1 MSEKK
6 PRSAQSVSDM
16 VRSLGLVGLFVGI
29 LATFVWLT
37 RLESEQVLRE
47 VDWQSIAVGAQTRT
61 ELPTLGPV
69 GLDKSWVATSARL
82 EKVGDSEVWRVGV
95 VSPTTEFL
103 SVIVSK
109 TDVKRLIKTYV
120 NIESEEE
127 SSRVIGSKTYQAI
140 EDAENKV
147 LYISES
153 GINTLIYS
161 TANWDEITKFV
172 ESLKHPRNS
181 YSSSSSSSVSSSNL
195 S

>member
-1 MSEKK
+1 MWECEISVTMVFMSEKK

-16 VRSLGLVGLFVGI
+16 IRSLGAVGLLVGL

-37 RLESEQVLRE
+37 RTDSEQVLRE
-47 VDWQSIAVGAQTRT
+47 VDWQGIAIGAQSRT
-61 ELPTLGPV
+61 EIPTLGPV

-82 EKVGDSEVWRVGV
+82 ENVGDTQVWRVGV
-95 VSPTTEFL
+95 VSPTTEYV

-109 TDVKRLIKTYV
+109 TDMKKLIKTYV

-127 SSRVIGSKTYQAI
+127 TTKVIGNKTYTAL
-140 EDAENKV
+140 EDQENKA
-147 LYISES
+147 LFISEA

-172 ESLKHPRNS
+172 ESLKVPTK
-181 YSSSSSSSVSSSNL
+181 
-195 S
+195 

>member
-16 VRSLGLVGLFVGI
+16 IRSLGAVGLLVGL

-37 RLESEQVLRE
+37 RTDSEQVLRE
-47 VDWQSIAVGAQTRT
+47 VDWQGIAIGAQSRSDI
-61 ELPTLGPV
+61 PTLGPV

-82 EKVGDSEVWRVGV
+82 ENVGDNQVWRVGV
-95 VSPTTEFL
+95 VSPTTEYV

-109 TDVKRLIKTYV
+109 TDMKKLIKTYV

-127 SSRVIGSKTYQAI
+127 TTKSIGNKTYTAL
-140 EDAENKV
+140 EDQENKA
-147 LYISES
+147 LYISEA

-172 ESLKHPRNS
+172 ESLKVPTK
-181 YSSSSSSSVSSSNL
+181 
-195 S
+195 

>member
-1 MSEKK
+1 MWECEISVTMVFMSEKK

-16 VRSLGLVGLFVGI
+16 IRSLGAVGLLVGL

-37 RLESEQVLRE
+37 RTDSEQVLRE
-47 VDWQSIAVGAQTRT
+47 VDWQGIAIGAQTRT
-61 ELPTLGPV
+61 DIPTLGPV

-82 EKVGDSEVWRVGV
+82 ENVGDTQVWRVGV
-95 VSPTTEFL
+95 VSPTTEYV

-109 TDVKRLIKTYV
+109 TDLKKLIKTYV

-127 SSRVIGSKTYQAI
+127 TTKSIGNKTYTAL
-140 EDAENKV
+140 EDQENKAI
-147 LYISES
+147 YISEA

-172 ESLKHPRNS
+172 ESLKVPTK
-181 YSSSSSSSVSSSNL
+181 
-195 S
+195 

>member
-1 MSEKK
+1 MWECEISVTMVFMSEKK

-16 VRSLGLVGLFVGI
+16 IRSLGAVGLLVGL

-37 RLESEQVLRE
+37 RADSEQVLRE
-47 VDWQSIAVGAQTRT
+47 VDWQGIAIGAQTRT
-61 ELPTLGPV
+61 DIPTLGPV

-82 EKVGDSEVWRVGV
+82 ESVGDTQVWRVGV
-95 VSPTTEFL
+95 VSPSTEYV

-109 TDVKRLIKTYV
+109 TDIKKLIRTYV

-127 SSRVIGSKTYQAI
+127 TTKVIGNKTYTVL
-140 EDAENKV
+140 EDQENKV
-147 LYISES
+147 LYISEA

-172 ESLKHPRNS
+172 ESLKVPTK
-181 YSSSSSSSVSSSNL
+181 
-195 S
+195 

>member
-1 MSEKK
+1 MWECEISVTIVFMSEKK

-16 VRSLGLVGLFVGI
+16 IRSLGAVGLLVGL

-37 RLESEQVLRE
+37 RTDSEQVLRE
-47 VDWQSIAVGAQTRT
+47 VDWQGIAIGAQSRT
-61 ELPTLGPV
+61 DIPTLGPV

-82 EKVGDSEVWRVGV
+82 ENVGDTQVWRVGV
-95 VSPTTEFL
+95 VSPTTEYV

-109 TDVKRLIKTYV
+109 TDLKKLISTYV

-127 SSRVIGSKTYQAI
+127 TTKVIGNKTYTAL
-140 EDAENKV
+140 EDQENKAI
-147 LYISES
+147 YISEA

-172 ESLKHPRNS
+172 ESLKVPTK
-181 YSSSSSSSVSSSNL
+181 
-195 S
+195 

>member
-1 MSEKK
+1 MWECEISVTMVFMSEKK

-16 VRSLGLVGLFVGI
+16 IRSLGAVGLLVGL

-37 RLESEQVLRE
+37 RADSEQVLRE
-47 VDWQSIAVGAQTRT
+47 VDWQGIAIGAQTRT
-61 ELPTLGPV
+61 DIPTLGPV

-82 EKVGDSEVWRVGV
+82 ESVGDTQVWRVGV
-95 VSPTTEFL
+95 VSPSTEYV

-109 TDVKRLIKTYV
+109 TDIKKLIRTYV

-127 SSRVIGSKTYQAI
+127 TTRVIGNKTYTAL
-140 EDAENKV
+140 EDQENRA
-147 LYISES
+147 LYISEA

-172 ESLKHPRNS
+172 ENLKVPTK
-181 YSSSSSSSVSSSNL
+181 
-195 S
+195 

>member
-1 MSEKK
+1 MWECEISVTMVFMSEKK

-16 VRSLGLVGLFVGI
+16 IRSLGAVGLLVGL

-37 RLESEQVLRE
+37 RTDSEQVLRE
-47 VDWQSIAVGAQTRT
+47 VDWQGIAIGAQSRT
-61 ELPTLGPV
+61 DIPTLGPV

-82 EKVGDSEVWRVGV
+82 ENVGDTQVWRVGV
-95 VSPTTEFL
+95 VSPTTEYV

-109 TDVKRLIKTYV
+109 TDIKKLIKTYV

-127 SSRVIGSKTYQAI
+127 TTRVIGNKTYTAL
-140 EDAENKV
+140 EDQENRT
-147 LYISES
+147 LYISEA

-172 ESLKHPRNS
+172 ESLKVPTK
-181 YSSSSSSSVSSSNL
+181 
-195 S
+195 

>member
-1 MSEKK
+1 MWECEISVTMVFMSEKK

-16 VRSLGLVGLFVGI
+16 IRSLGAVGLLVGL

-37 RLESEQVLRE
+37 RADSEQVLRE
-47 VDWQSIAVGAQTRT
+47 VDWQGIAIGAQTRT
-61 ELPTLGPV
+61 DIPTLGPV

-82 EKVGDSEVWRVGV
+82 ENVGDTQVWRVGV
-95 VSPTTEFL
+95 VSPSTEYV

-109 TDVKRLIKTYV
+109 TDIKKLIRTYV

-127 SSRVIGSKTYQAI
+127 TTKAIGNKTYIAL
-140 EDAENKV
+140 EDQENKV
-147 LYISES
+147 LYISEA

-172 ESLKHPRNS
+172 ESLKVPTK
-181 YSSSSSSSVSSSNL
+181 
-195 S
+195 

>member
-1 MSEKK
+1 MWECEISVTMVFMSEKK

-16 VRSLGLVGLFVGI
+16 IRSLGAVGLLVGL

-37 RLESEQVLRE
+37 RTDSEQVLRE
-47 VDWQSIAVGAQTRT
+47 VDWQGIAIGAQSRT
-61 ELPTLGPV
+61 DIPTLGPV

-82 EKVGDSEVWRVGV
+82 ENVGDTQVWRVGV
-95 VSPTTEFL
+95 VSPTTEYV

-109 TDVKRLIKTYV
+109 TDLKKLIKTYV

-127 SSRVIGSKTYQAI
+127 TTKVIGNKTYTAL
-140 EDAENKV
+140 EDQENKA
-147 LYISES
+147 LYISEA

-172 ESLKHPRNS
+172 ESLKVPTK
-181 YSSSSSSSVSSSNL
+181 
-195 S
+195 

>member
-1 MSEKK
+1 MWECEISVTMVFMSEKK

-16 VRSLGLVGLFVGI
+16 IRSLGAVGLLVGL

-37 RLESEQVLRE
+37 RTDSEQVLRE
-47 VDWQSIAVGAQTRT
+47 VDWQGIAIGAQSRT
-61 ELPTLGPV
+61 DIPTLGPV

-82 EKVGDSEVWRVGV
+82 ENVGDTQVWRVGV
-95 VSPTTEFL
+95 VSPTTEYV

-109 TDVKRLIKTYV
+109 TDLKKLIKTYV

-127 SSRVIGSKTYQAI
+127 TTRVIGNKTYTAL
-140 EDAENKV
+140 EDQENKAI
-147 LYISES
+147 YISEA

-172 ESLKHPRNS
+172 ESLKVPTK
-181 YSSSSSSSVSSSNL
+181 
-195 S
+195 

>member
-1 MSEKK
+1 MWECEISVTMVFMSEKK

-16 VRSLGLVGLFVGI
+16 IRSLGAVGLLVGL

-37 RLESEQVLRE
+37 RTDSEQVLRE
-47 VDWQSIAVGAQTRT
+47 VDWQGIAIGAQSRT
-61 ELPTLGPV
+61 DIPTLGPV

-82 EKVGDSEVWRVGV
+82 ENVGDTQVWRVGV
-95 VSPTTEFL
+95 VSPTTEYV

-109 TDVKRLIKTYV
+109 TDMKKLIKTYV

-127 SSRVIGSKTYQAI
+127 TTKSIGNKTYTAL
-140 EDAENKV
+140 EDQENKAI
-147 LYISES
+147 YISEA

-172 ESLKHPRNS
+172 ESLKVPTK
-181 YSSSSSSSVSSSNL
+181 
-195 S
+195 

>member
-1 MSEKK
+1 MWECEISVTMVFMSEKK

-16 VRSLGLVGLFVGI
+16 IRSLGAVGLLVGL

-37 RLESEQVLRE
+37 RTDSEQVLRE
-47 VDWQSIAVGAQTRT
+47 VDWQGIAIGAQSRT
-61 ELPTLGPV
+61 EIPTLGPV

-82 EKVGDSEVWRVGV
+82 ENVGDTQVWRVGV
-95 VSPTTEFL
+95 VSPTTEYV

-109 TDVKRLIKTYV
+109 TEIKKLISTYV

-127 SSRVIGSKTYQAI
+127 TTRVIGNKTYTAL
-140 EDAENKV
+140 EDQENKA
-147 LYISES
+147 LYISEA

-172 ESLKHPRNS
+172 ESLKVPTK
-181 YSSSSSSSVSSSNL
+181 
-195 S
+195 

>member
-1 MSEKK
+1 MWECEISVTMVFMGEKK

-16 VRSLGLVGLFVGI
+16 IRSLGAVGLLVGL

-37 RLESEQVLRE
+37 RTDSEQVLRE
-47 VDWQSIAVGAQTRT
+47 VDWQGIAIGAQSRT
-61 ELPTLGPV
+61 DIPTLGPV

-82 EKVGDSEVWRVGV
+82 ENVGDTQVWRVGV
-95 VSPTTEFL
+95 VSPTTEYV

-109 TDVKRLIKTYV
+109 TDMKKLIKTYV

-127 SSRVIGSKTYQAI
+127 TTRVIGNKTYTAL
-140 EDAENKV
+140 EDQENKA
-147 LYISES
+147 LYISEA

-172 ESLKHPRNS
+172 ESLKVPTN
-181 YSSSSSSSVSSSNL
+181 
-195 S
+195 

>member
-1 MSEKK
+1 MWECEISVTMVFMSEKK

-16 VRSLGLVGLFVGI
+16 IRSLGAVGLLVGL

-37 RLESEQVLRE
+37 RTDSEQVLRE
-47 VDWQSIAVGAQTRT
+47 VDWQGIAIGAQSRT
-61 ELPTLGPV
+61 EIPTLGPV

-82 EKVGDSEVWRVGV
+82 ENVGDTQVWRVGV
-95 VSPTTEFL
+95 VSPTTEYV

-109 TDVKRLIKTYV
+109 TDMKKLIKTYV

-127 SSRVIGSKTYQAI
+127 TTKSIGNKTYTAL
-140 EDAENKV
+140 EDQENKA
-147 LYISES
+147 LYISEA

-172 ESLKHPRNS
+172 ESLKVPTN
-181 YSSSSSSSVSSSNL
+181 
-195 S
+195 

>member
-1 MSEKK
+1 MWECEISVTMVFMSEKK

-16 VRSLGLVGLFVGI
+16 IRSLGAVGLLVGL

-37 RLESEQVLRE
+37 RTDSEQVLRE
-47 VDWQSIAVGAQTRT
+47 VNWQGIAIGAQSRT
-61 ELPTLGPV
+61 DIPTLGPV

-82 EKVGDSEVWRVGV
+82 ENVGDTQVWRVGV
-95 VSPTTEFL
+95 VSPTTEYV

-109 TDVKRLIKTYV
+109 TDIKKLIKTYV

-127 SSRVIGSKTYQAI
+127 TTRVIGNKTYTAL
-140 EDAENKV
+140 EDQENRA
-147 LYISES
+147 LYISEA

-172 ESLKHPRNS
+172 ESLKVPTK
-181 YSSSSSSSVSSSNL
+181 
-195 S
+195 

>member
-1 MSEKK
+1 MWECEISVTMVFMSEKK

-16 VRSLGLVGLFVGI
+16 IRSLGAVGLLVGL

-37 RLESEQVLRE
+37 RTDSEQVLRE
-47 VDWQSIAVGAQTRT
+47 VDWQGIAIGAQTRT
-61 ELPTLGPV
+61 EIPTLGPV

-82 EKVGDSEVWRVGV
+82 ENVGDAQVWRVGV
-95 VSPTTEFL
+95 VSPTTEYV

-109 TDVKRLIKTYV
+109 TDLKKLISTYV

-127 SSRVIGSKTYQAI
+127 TTKVIGNKTYTAL
-140 EDAENKV
+140 EDQENKAI
-147 LYISES
+147 YISEA

-172 ESLKHPRNS
+172 ESLKVPTK
-181 YSSSSSSSVSSSNL
+181 
-195 S
+195 

>member
-1 MSEKK
+1 MWECEISVTMVFMSEKK

-16 VRSLGLVGLFVGI
+16 IRSLGAVGLLVGL

-37 RLESEQVLRE
+37 RTDSEQVLRE
-47 VDWQSIAVGAQTRT
+47 VDWQGIAIGAQSRT
-61 ELPTLGPV
+61 DIPTLGPV

-82 EKVGDSEVWRVGV
+82 ENVGDTQVWRVGV
-95 VSPTTEFL
+95 VSPTTEYV

-109 TDVKRLIKTYV
+109 TEMKKLIKTYV

-127 SSRVIGSKTYQAI
+127 TTKSIGNKTYTAL
-140 EDAENKV
+140 EDQENKA
-147 LYISES
+147 LYISEA

-172 ESLKHPRNS
+172 ESLKVPTK
-181 YSSSSSSSVSSSNL
+181 
-195 S
+195 

>member
-1 MSEKK
+1 MWECEISVTMVFMSEKK

-16 VRSLGLVGLFVGI
+16 IRSLGAVGLLVGL

-37 RLESEQVLRE
+37 RTDSEQVLRE
-47 VDWQSIAVGAQTRT
+47 VDWQGIAIGAQSRT
-61 ELPTLGPV
+61 DIPTLGPV

-82 EKVGDSEVWRVGV
+82 ENVGDTQVWRVGV
-95 VSPTTEFL
+95 VSPTTEYV

-109 TDVKRLIKTYV
+109 TDMKKLIKTYV

-127 SSRVIGSKTYQAI
+127 TTKSIGNKTYTAL
-140 EDAENKV
+140 EDQENKA
-147 LYISES
+147 LFISEA

-172 ESLKHPRNS
+172 ESLKVPTK
-181 YSSSSSSSVSSSNL
+181 
-195 S
+195 

>member
-1 MSEKK
+1 MWECEISVTMVFMSEKK

-16 VRSLGLVGLFVGI
+16 IRSLGAVGLLVGL

-37 RLESEQVLRE
+37 RTDSEQVLRE
-47 VDWQSIAVGAQTRT
+47 VDWQGIAIGAQSRT
-61 ELPTLGPV
+61 EIPTLGPV

-82 EKVGDSEVWRVGV
+82 ENVGDTQVWRVGV
-95 VSPTTEFL
+95 VSPTTEYV

-109 TDVKRLIKTYV
+109 TDLKKLIKTYV

-127 SSRVIGSKTYQAI
+127 TTKSIGNKTYTAL
-140 EDAENKV
+140 EDQENKA
-147 LYISES
+147 LYISEA

-172 ESLKHPRNS
+172 ESLKVPTK
-181 YSSSSSSSVSSSNL
+181 
-195 S
+195 

>member
-1 MSEKK
+1 MWECEISVTMVFMSEKK

-16 VRSLGLVGLFVGI
+16 VRSLGAVGLLVGV

-37 RLESEQVLRE
+37 RIESEQVIRE
-47 VDWQSIAVGAQTRT
+47 VDWQGIAIGAQTRT
-61 ELPTLGPV
+61 DIPTLGPV

-82 EKVGDSEVWRVGV
+82 ESVGDTQVWRVGV
-95 VSPTTEFL
+95 VSPSTEYV

-109 TDVKRLIKTYV
+109 TDIKKLIRTYV

-127 SSRVIGSKTYQAI
+127 TTKVIGNKTYTVL
-140 EDAENKV
+140 EDQENKV
-147 LYISES
+147 LYISEA

-172 ESLKHPRNS
+172 ENLKVPTK
-181 YSSSSSSSVSSSNL
+181 
-195 S
+195 

>member
-1 MSEKK
+1 MWECEISVTMVFMSEKK

-16 VRSLGLVGLFVGI
+16 IRSLGAVGLLVGL

-37 RLESEQVLRE
+37 RADSEQVLRE
-47 VDWQSIAVGAQTRT
+47 VDWQGIAIGAQTRT
-61 ELPTLGPV
+61 DIPTLGPV

-82 EKVGDSEVWRVGV
+82 ESVGDTQVWRVGV
-95 VSPTTEFL
+95 VSPSTEYV

-109 TDVKRLIKTYV
+109 TDIKKLIRTYV

-127 SSRVIGSKTYQAI
+127 TTKVIGYKTYIAL
-140 EDAENKV
+140 EDQENKV
-147 LYISES
+147 LYISEA

-172 ESLKHPRNS
+172 ENLKVPTK
-181 YSSSSSSSVSSSNL
+181 
-195 S
+195 